1 MSMKKLILFFLAVV
15 MMAGHS
21 EAQNKKQKA
30 VEKDTHEWKY
40 EVETVSKNGHGDYIL
55 KVWSFSK
62 DAVVAAE
69 QGKKN
74 AVHSIVFKGTPA
86 SQNNRIPG
94 IKALVPDF
102 KTQQEYGDF
111 FDRFFADGGDYMRFV
126 TVSNNG
132 FADIV
137 KIPKVKNNGEKSAA
151 VYKFKVG
158 LTVTI
163 NVPALRKYLEDAGVV
178 RALGAGFN

>member
-1 MSMKKLILFFLAVV
+1 MMS
-15 MMAGHS
+15 GHS
-21 EAQNKKQKA
+21 DALSRKQKA
-30 VEKDTHEWKY
+30 AEKDTREWNY
-40 EVETVSKNGHGDYIL
+40 EVETISKNGHGDYIL

-62 DAVVAAE
+62 DAMVASE

-74 AVHSIVFKGTPA
+74 AVHSVIFKGTPA

-94 IKALVPDF
+94 IKAFVQDIG
-102 KTQQEYGDF
+102 TQQEYENF

-126 TVSNNG
+126 TISNNG
-132 FADIV
+132 FVDIV
-137 KIPKVKNNGEKSAA
+137 KIPKIKNNGKKSTA

-163 NVPALRKYLEDAGVV
+163 NIPALRKHLEDAGVV